1 MPVCTESGTEEPK
14 GEAVEGIPLAAGTP
28 ALWDGAGE
36 AGVFVCFP
44 GDGTGEA
51 GSKAGEAEGL
61 LPVGAEKEGSGTG
74 EAESVGN
81 PVVDGAGEKVTAGVP
96 VVAGEEEVF
105 GVSVVAGE
113 EEPIGAPDGDE
124 AAEPAGVPVAEGSG
138 EVVFSG
144 AKETIGGSVGSV

>member
-1 MPVCTESGTEEPK
+1 MPVCTESGTDDAETEIP
-14 GEAVEGIPLAAGTP
+14 EGTPLAAGTSV
-28 ALWDGAGE
+28 LWDGTGE
-36 AGVFVCFP
+36 ARVSVCVP

-81 PVVDGAGEKVTAGVP
+81 PVVEGA
-96 VVAGEEEVF
+96 
-105 GVSVVAGE
+105 
-113 EEPIGAPDGDE
+113 
-124 AAEPAGVPVAEGSG
+124 G

>member
-1 MPVCTESGTEEPK
+1 MIRIPPERCGAALKVICSEGVPVCTESGTEEPE
-14 GEAVEGIPLAAGTP
+14 GEVPEDALLAEGTL

-36 AGVFVCFP
+36 IGDSVCVP
-44 GDGTGEA
+44 GDGTGDA

-81 PVVDGAGEKVTAGVP
+81 PVVEGA
-96 VVAGEEEVF
+96 
-105 GVSVVAGE
+105 
-113 EEPIGAPDGDE
+113 
-124 AAEPAGVPVAEGSG
+124 G

>member
-1 MPVCTESGTEEPK
+1 MPVCTESGTEEPE
-14 GEAVEGIPLAAGTP
+14 GDAVEGILLAAGTP

-61 LPVGAEKEGSGTG
+61 LPVGA
-74 EAESVGN
+74 
-81 PVVDGAGEKVTAGVP
+81 
-96 VVAGEEEVF
+96 GEEEVF
-105 GVSVVAGE
+105 GVSVAAGE
-113 EEPIGAPDGDE
+113 EEPIGAPD
-124 AAEPAGVPVAEGSG
+124 AEGAG

>member
-1 MPVCTESGTEEPK
+1 MPICTESGTEEPE

-36 AGVFVCFP
+36 AGVSVCFP

-61 LPVGAEKEGSGTG
+61 LPVGA
-74 EAESVGN
+74 
-81 PVVDGAGEKVTAGVP
+81 
-96 VVAGEEEVF
+96 GEEEMV

-113 EEPIGAPDGDE
+113 EEPIGAPDGDGE
-124 AAEPAGVPVAEGSG
+124 EEPVGAPDTDGAAETAGVPVAEGAG